1 MEYFHIKNKVELV
14 LLVSAVAIIAVAALT
29 PGIEHIFT
37 NASAQ
42 TDMTNNNTLFVTGSA
57 TNQIKPDKVTLS
69 LGVET
74 TNTTAQAALTA
85 NSDLMNKVLNAL
97 KAAGVQENETSTSTF
112 SITPNYNYSANTNE
126 GRLIGFT
133 VSNSIQ
139 IESSNIESVSKW
151 IDAAV
156 SAGANNVNNVDFSVS
171 NDRLEDSKNSLLK
184 DAIGN
189 AKTTADV
196 AANAV
201 GLKVISVRSI
211 KVGEAS
217 SSPPVPVFR
226 AQEFTDGAITSPTPI
241 LSGQQEV
248 SATVNIIYLIG

>member
-1 MEYFHIKNKVELV
+1 MKYFHIENKVELAV
-14 LLVSAVAIIAVAALT
+14 LVTAVAIIAVAALT
-29 PGIEHIFT
+29 PSFEHIFT

-42 TDMTNNNTLFVTGSA
+42 TGMTNNSTLFVTGSA
-57 TNQIKPDKVTLS
+57 TNQVKPDKVTLS

-74 TNTTAQAALTA
+74 TNSTAQAALTA
-85 NSDLMNKVLNAL
+85 NSNLMNKVLNAL
-97 KAAGVQENETSTSTF
+97 KTAGVQENETSTSTF

-171 NDRLEDSKNSLLK
+171 NNKLEDIKNSLIN

-189 AKTTADV
+189 AKTKAD
-196 AANAV
+196 AAADAV
-201 GLKVISVRSI
+201 GLKVIGVRSI
-211 KVGEAS
+211 TVGEAS

-226 AQEFTDGAITSPTPI
+226 EQASTGGAMASQTPI
-241 LSGQQEV
+241 LSGQHEV